1 MKAIVYTKYGPPDV
15 VLRLQEVQ
23 PPVLNEGEA
32 LVRIHAAGLNY
43 VDTHLVSGEPV
54 IARLWSG
61 LSGPR
66 HPIPGADI
74 AGRVE
79 AVGGGVTQFQKGD
92 EVFGDL
98 AECGWGGL
106 AEYAAVPEKYL
117 APKPAN
123 LSFEQAAAVPQAG
136 VTALQ
141 ALRDYGNIRTGMK
154 VLIVGASGG
163 VGTFAV
169 QIAKSFGAEVTGV
182 CRTCNLELVRSI
194 GAVRVV
200 DYTREDFAANGRR
213 YDLILA
219 TAGYRSIF
227 DYRRALSP
235 QGTYVMIG
243 GSTAQKMQG
252 FLLGPWISL
261 LGSRKMRSVGS
272 GPDIEDLEF
281 LKQLLETGKVK
292 PVIDRSYEIRDTAE
306 AFRYLG
312 EGHARGKV
320 VIAVP

>member
-1 MKAIVYTKYGPPDV
+1 MKAIVYKEYGPPEA
-15 VLRLQEVQ
+15 VLRLQEAQ
-23 PPVLNEGEA
+23 SPVLKDGET
-32 LVRIHAAGLNY
+32 LVRIRAAGLNY
-43 VDTHLVSGEPV
+43 VDTHLVSGEPF

-61 LSGPR
+61 LSK
-66 HPIPGADI
+66 HAIPGADI

-79 AVGGGVTQFQKGD
+79 AVGGGVTQFQPGD
-92 EVFGDL
+92 DVFGDL
-98 AECGWGGL
+98 AACGWGGL
-106 AEYAAVPEKYL
+106 AEYAAVPEQFL

-123 LSFEQAAAVPQAG
+123 LSFEEAAAVPQAA

-141 ALRDYGNIRTGMK
+141 ALRDFGKISPGMK

-169 QIAKSFGAEVTGV
+169 QIAKSYGAEVTGV
-182 CRTCNLELVRSI
+182 CRTRNLELVRSI
-194 GAVRVV
+194 GADRVI

-219 TAGYRSIF
+219 TAGYRSLL
-227 DYRRALSP
+227 DYRRALTDW
-235 QGTYVMIG
+235 GTYVMVG
-243 GSTAQKMQG
+243 GSSAQKMQG

-261 LGSRKMRSVGS
+261 LGGRKMRSVGS
-272 GPDIEDLEF
+272 GPDAEDLRF
-281 LKQLLETGKVK
+281 LKQLLEAGKMK
-292 PVIDRSYEIRDTAE
+292 PVIDRCYEIRDAAE

-320 VIAVP
+320 VVTVP